1 MRREGLIFVVLA
13 LGVLSTVVFAGTQ
26 GAEES
31 SRLQNSSLTT
41 DSDGRVIIRRLEGP
55 IKLDGLSDEPAW
67 EDIEP
72 ISHIKHSPNF
82 GEEPSE
88 RTVALIGFD
97 DEYLYVAGRL
107 YDSEPSKIYRYS
119 KDRDTQ
125 NPSNDFFG
133 IFIDTFNDKENALGF
148 FTTPA
153 GLRWDAHVYNDAVMH
168 GPESF
173 PINFS
178 WNTFWDVAVICND
191 EGWFVEIRIPFSSLR
206 FQDKEGRVV
215 MGVITWRWIARKNEI
230 ITFPAIRPDSGFRPS
245 WKPSRAQEVVLE
257 GVRSRK
263 PLYIAPY
270 ALGGHSLTYDLND
283 EGTAYKR
290 FNDPVTEAGLD
301 IKYGLTSNL
310 TLDLTVNTDFA
321 QVEADDVQ
329 VNLTR
334 FSLFFPE
341 KRLFFQERAS
351 IFEFSFGGPNSLF
364 YSRRIGIY
372 EDVEEEE
379 FEPVRIYGGARV
391 VVRVGGWDL
400 GFLNMQT
407 APYEDIASEN
417 FGVLRLRRRVFNPF
431 SYVGGMITSRIG
443 MDGSY
448 NVAYGLDGIFRLFG
462 DDYLSYNWA
471 QSFEDEAANKVLSL
485 DPSRFR
491 ISWERRKTEG
501 VGYNLSLSRMGK
513 DYNPGMGFE
522 MREDYTRLGTRI
534 LYGWIPGDKSFLNNH
549 YVFLQGSVH
558 QSNSDHKLE
567 SAEFGPGWFF
577 DTKSGY
583 FGMIRP
589 QVYVEDLT
597 DIFELPNDVVV
608 PLGKYTFY
616 GLEGFLQTP
625 VGRVFS
631 TQTTLNAGTFFDGW
645 RVSIGLESIWSLSS
659 TWSLSGFYQFNRIVF
674 PDRNQQCTPQ
684 IARLRLNATFTTK
697 LSASAFIQYDG
708 AGDIVIANLR
718 FRYNPR
724 EGNDLYIV
732 YNHGFNTDRYREIP
746 SLPYTDGRAIMI
758 KYTHTFNVR

>member
-1 MRREGLIFVVLA
+1 MRQGGLVTAFLA
-13 LGVLSTVVFAGTQ
+13 LFTLSILGFSDTRDSK
-26 GAEES
+26 EIS
-31 SRLQNSSLTT
+31 LLQNGPLTT
-41 DSDGRVIIRRLEGP
+41 DADGRVIIRRLDGP
-55 IKLDGLSDEPAW
+55 IELDGLSDEPAW
-67 EDIEP
+67 GKIEP
-72 ISHIKHSPNF
+72 LPQIKHSPNF
-82 GEEPSE
+82 GEEPTE
-88 RTVALIGFD
+88 RTVALVGFD
-97 DEYLYVAGRL
+97 EDYLYVAGRL
-107 YDSEPSKIYRYS
+107 YDSEPSKIYGYS

-153 GLRWDAHVYNDAVMH
+153 GLRWDAHVFNDAVMR
-168 GPESF
+168 GPDNF
-173 PINFS
+173 PVNFS
-178 WNTFWDVAVICND
+178 WNTFWDVAVVCNE
-191 EGWFVEIRIPFSSLR
+191 EGWFVEMRIPLSSLR
-206 FQDKEGRVV
+206 FQDKDGRVV
-215 MGVITWRWIARKNEI
+215 MGMITWRWIARKNEI

-270 ALGGHSLTYDLND
+270 ALGGHSQTFDLND

-301 IKYGLTSNL
+301 IKYGPTSNL

-351 IFEFSFGGPNSLF
+351 IFEFSFGGQNSLF

-372 EDVEEEE
+372 EYEEEEE

-391 VVRVGGWDL
+391 VGRAGGWDL

-407 APYEDIASEN
+407 APFKDIASEN

-431 SYVGGMITSRIG
+431 SYVGGMITSKIG
-443 MDGSY
+443 TDGSY

-462 DDYLSYNWA
+462 EDYLSLNWA
-471 QSFEDEAANKVLSL
+471 QSFEDEAANKVISL

-501 VGYNLSLSRMGK
+501 VGYNLSLSHMGK

-522 MREDYTRLGTRI
+522 MREDYLRFGARL
-534 LYGWIPGDKSFLNNH
+534 LYGWIPGDESFLNNH
-549 YVFLQGSVH
+549 YIFLRGSVH
-558 QSNSDHKLE
+558 QRNSDHRLE

-577 DTKSGY
+577 ETKSGY
-583 FGMIRP
+583 MGMIRP
-589 QVYVEDLT
+589 QASIEDLT
-597 DIFELPNDVVV
+597 ESFELPDDVIV
-608 PLGKYTFY
+608 PTGKYSFY
-616 GLEGFLQTP
+616 GLTGFVQTP
-625 VGRVFS
+625 AGRIFS
-631 TQTTLNAGTFFDGW
+631 VNTTFDAGTFFDGW
-645 RVSIGLESIWSLSS
+645 RVTVGIEPRWSLSS
-659 TWSLSGFYQFNRIVF
+659 TWSLSGFYQFNRIEF
-674 PDRNQQCTPQ
+674 PDRQQQCSPQ

-718 FRYNPR
+718 FRFNPR

-732 YNHGFNTDRYREIP
+732 YNHGLNTDRYREVP
-746 SLPYTDGRAIMI
+746 YLPYTDGRAIMI
-758 KYTHTFNVR
+758 KYTYTFNVK